1 MHEKE
6 RIDYLAH
13 ISKAIVEF
21 SPLERS
27 DKDQVKNNIDFA
39 AELLKL
45 AVKSCTPDIVRIQ
58 EAAQRFNLDRVVV
71 FPCIVQGE
79 SRPFIRM
86 YGGAIPAF
94 CQHLGISLISDSDV
108 QANPIYISQMEQQY
122 GVILYDR
129 NMIMYR

>member
-13 ISKAIVEF
+13 ISKAIVEL
-21 SPLERS
+21 SPMERS
-27 DKDQVKNNIDFA
+27 DKDQAKSNIDFA

-45 AVKSCTPDIVRIQ
+45 AVKSHTPDIVRIQ
-58 EAAQRFNLDRVVV
+58 EAAQRYNLNRVVV
-71 FPCIVQGE
+71 FPCMVQGE
-79 SRPFIRM
+79 NRTFLRM
-86 YGGAIPAF
+86 YGDAIPAF
-94 CQHLGISLISDSDV
+94 CQYLGILMLSENDI

-129 NMIMYR
+129 NMIMCR

>member
-13 ISKAIVEF
+13 VSKAIVEL
-21 SPLERS
+21 SPMKRT

-45 AVKSCTPDIVRIQ
+45 VVKSRAPDIVQIQ
-58 EAAQRFNLDRVVV
+58 EAAQLYNLDRVVA

-79 SRPFIRM
+79 NRTFLRM
-86 YGGAIPAF
+86 YGDAIPAF
-94 CQHLGISLISDSDV
+94 CQYLGIPMLSENDI

-129 NMIMYR
+129 NMIMCR